1 MNATL
6 AKLHRAAFRLSLK
19 LTQALQPGDTITL
32 AAFGRTEEQQRVMT
46 DAVTRTLE
54 SIARTE
60 AIERFV
66 AHHFPDR
73 PNKPEKLT

>member
-1 MNATL
+1 MHTPL

-19 LTQALQPGDTITL
+19 LTHALQPRDTITL
-32 AAFGRTEEQQRVMT
+32 AVSPLTEEQQRVMT

-60 AIERFV
+60 AIDRFV